1 MNETDM
7 AEMMEWQA
15 RCRDL
20 ETSKE
25 QIREE
30 RDVARLQWQNEH
42 EKSELYWGRIVEL
55 ESALSK
61 ATMQIERLRLHLQQ
75 GIEL

>member
-30 RDVARLQWQNEH
+30 RDVARLQWQIEH
-42 EKSELYWGRIVEL
+42 EK
-55 ESALSK
+55 
-61 ATMQIERLRLHLQQ
+61 
-75 GIEL
+75 

>member
-30 RDVARLQWQNEH
+30 RDVARLQWQIEH

-61 ATMQIERLRLHLQQ
+61 ATTQIERLRLHLQQ